1 MPAKLFARGVVA
13 DRFHSASSVAS
24 YVTSL
29 SPLCDRSGIALVH
42 NGEVAHAGNA
52 ITRGSRY
59 VLVAFFHGGEK
70 PAPPLPPPTP
80 PPAEGAKLSA
90 EVESTPASVE
100 PTPELC
106 EHRLVRA

>member
-1 MPAKLFARGVVA
+1 M
-13 DRFHSASSVAS
+13 
-24 YVTSL
+24 VTYFL
-29 SPLCDRSGIALVH
+29 TTD
-42 NGEVAHAGNA
+42 
-52 ITRGSRY
+52 